1 MCTPA
6 YVQSNDFDFFFLK
19 IETETCNDN
28 PCPVWTEWTDW
39 TPCTKSCGGGLRKKA
54 RECVLPKSEAFKCS
68 DGDSEMIEKC
78 NENTCPSLTPWT
90 DWSECSVTCGGGSQK
105 RIRECLVQ
113 RTAIGKYILVSL
125 LGIVQYPC
133 IENCFVLKSEFGFF

>member
-1 MCTPA
+1 MCIPA
-6 YVQSNDFDFFFLK
+6 HVQSNDFFFFLK

-78 NENTCPSLTPWT
+78 NQDTCPSLTPWT

-113 RTAIGKYILVSL
+113 RTAIGKYTHYLVYSS
-125 LGIVQYPC
+125 
-133 IENCFVLKSEFGFF
+133 VLIRNSPIPLY

>member
-1 MCTPA
+1 MIYNFNCN
-6 YVQSNDFDFFFLK
+6 YILK
-19 IETETCNDN
+19 ILSHFAIETETCNEN

-39 TPCTKSCGGGLRKKA
+39 TSCTKTCGGGLRKKA
-54 RECVLPKSEAFKCS
+54 RECVLPKAEAFKCS

-113 RTAIGKYILVSL
+113 RTAIGKTTVQNFEKNITSSL
-125 LGIVQYPC
+125 
-133 IENCFVLKSEFGFF
+133 FVLFSS

>member
-1 MCTPA
+1 M
-6 YVQSNDFDFFFLK
+6 
-19 IETETCNDN
+19 
-28 PCPVWTEWTDW
+28 
-39 TPCTKSCGGGLRKKA
+39 
-54 RECVLPKSEAFKCS
+54 PKSEAFKCS

-113 RTAIGKYILVSL
+113 RTAIGTFYTLPTLVSL
-125 LGIVQYPC
+125 LGI
-133 IENCFVLKSEFGFF
+133 CFRK